1 MAKDAVHPSRRE
13 TSFGWMEVTVARGD
27 EPIVERLG
35 FERSGR
41 AHQHDMWEH
50 CRVVSG
56 SGTIVVGDDRVSVQ
70 EGDTCQIPPHT
81 DHWMEPDDWMEIVL
95 MYTHPTN

>member
-1 MAKDAVHPSRRE
+1 
-13 TSFGWMEVTVARGD
+13 MEVTVARGD

-35 FERSGR
+35 LSEVDVRTNTTCGNI
-41 AHQHDMWEH
+41 A
-50 CRVVSG
+50 G
-56 SGTIVVGDDRVSVQ
+56 SSQELGPLHGDKRVSVQ

-81 DHWMEPDDWMEIVL
+81 DHWMEPDGWMEIVL

>member
-1 MAKDAVHPSRRE
+1 
-13 TSFGWMEVTVARGD
+13 MEVPVARGE

-35 FERSGR
+35 FERNGR

-50 CRVVSG
+50 CRVVDG
-56 SGTIVVGDDRVSVQ
+56 SGIIVVGEERVAVQ
-70 EGDTCQIPPHT
+70 AGDTCQIPPHT
-81 DHWMEPDDWMEIVL
+81 DHWMEPHGWMEIVL